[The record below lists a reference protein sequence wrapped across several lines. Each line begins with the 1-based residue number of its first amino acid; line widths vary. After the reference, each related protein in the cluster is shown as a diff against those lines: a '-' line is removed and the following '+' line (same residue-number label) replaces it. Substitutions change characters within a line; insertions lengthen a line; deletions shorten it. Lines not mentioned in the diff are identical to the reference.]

1 MPIPNLPQLSPRAGN
16 GLGGMPKK
24 PDSVGGPTVATFLIP
39 FSGSTNTTFPVP
51 PGYKT
56 ARISI
61 IGKGGTNLVSS
72 QYYGGNGGGCS
83 ISQIFQIIPGER
95 IFHSESSGNQTV
107 AYGSIINLY
116 LPAANNA
123 SSDPVRPS
131 GGVKNY
137 IGGKGA
143 IGSSTAYSGGGA
155 ATLQGDGQPGN
166 SNTGGQNGPTEY
178 EGRAEGRING
188 AGKGYGFGA
197 MSSSVAG
204 DSVIYLELWP

>member
-1 MPIPNLPQLSPRAGN
+1 MPSLNLPQLSPRAGN
-16 GLGGMPKK
+16 GLGGVPKK
-24 PDSVGGPTVATFLIP
+24 SDSVSGPTIATFLIP
-39 FSGSTNTTFPVP
+39 FNSASTASFPVP
-51 PGYKT
+51 SGYKS

-61 IGKGGTNLVSS
+61 IGKGGTSLVSS
-72 QYYGGNGGGCS
+72 QYYGGNGAGCC
-83 ISQIFQIIPGER
+83 ISQIVQIIPGER
-95 IFHSESSGNQTV
+95 IYYSEKNGSQNLS
-107 AYGSIINLY
+107 YGSLVSLY
-116 LPAANNA
+116 IPLATSA
-123 SSDPVRPS
+123 SSDPVRPY

-166 SNTGGQNGPTEY
+166 SNAGGLNGPTEY
-178 EGRAEGRING
+178 EGSAEGRVNG

-204 DSVIYLELWP
+204 DSIIYLELWS